1 MNEMKDFHT
10 QIQEF
15 RQKAGMTQTELA
27 DKVGIS
33 RGAITA
39 IEQGKRKV
47 GVEELIKFCA
57 AFNCSYQDLLPTNQP
72 TRPGGKREKKNLL
85 EMYDIYRKHYRR
97 KKGSPPPER
106 GNPIDNRLRRVNP
119 YYQPVGDSRTIRYE
133 R

>member
-1 MNEMKDFHT
+1 MNEMKDFYT

-47 GVEELIKFCA
+47 GVEELIKLCA
-57 AFNCSYQDLLPTNQP
+57 AFNCSYQDLLSTEQP
-72 TRPGGKREKKNLL
+72 QPKVKKERKNLL
-85 EMYDIYRKHYRR
+85 ELYDIYKRDYSRR
-97 KKGSPPPER
+97 KGSPPPER
-106 GNPIDNRLRRVNP
+106 GNPIDNHLRRVNP
-119 YYQPVGDSRTIRYE
+119 YYQPLGDAVITRYE
-133 R
+133 S

>member
-1 MNEMKDFHT
+1 MNEMKDFYT
-10 QIQEF
+10 QRTSAIPPESRYDSIQ
-15 RQKAGMTQTELA
+15 TLA

-72 TRPGGKREKKNLL
+72 TRL
-85 EMYDIYRKHYRR
+85 
-97 KKGSPPPER
+97 
-106 GNPIDNRLRRVNP
+106 
-119 YYQPVGDSRTIRYE
+119 
-133 R
+133 